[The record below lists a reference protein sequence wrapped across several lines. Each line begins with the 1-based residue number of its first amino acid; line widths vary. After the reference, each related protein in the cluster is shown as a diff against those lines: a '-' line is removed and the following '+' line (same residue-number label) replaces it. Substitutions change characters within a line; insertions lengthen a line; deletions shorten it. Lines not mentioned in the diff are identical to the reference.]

1 MKTLS
6 PVSFAAL
13 LYASTLL
20 SACDPTNSEPS
31 AANTAP
37 APRAVKV
44 VHPHKGEAHRFLTL
58 PAEVH
63 PLYQVT
69 LYTKVAGYLD
79 ALTVDKGDS
88 VKKGDLIANIDVPE
102 LQVEKIKYDAEL
114 QLALA
119 NLQLL
124 EGTHPKEGTA
134 GADDAELNL
143 AVARAKVNVAK
154 ANVNNTETML
164 NYARITA
171 PFDGIVTKRYVD
183 PGAFIPAPNAA
194 DTPEAAA
201 IVNLTDFA
209 TLRIQIPVPETE
221 VPHIVIGQ
229 AVTMTTDDLPG
240 KRFEGKVT
248 RFYHALDRH
257 TKTMLTEVQ
266 MPNPNLEL
274 RPGMLMSARIDIE
287 QKNNVLL
294 LPASALVKEKT
305 NTFVFTTV
313 NAKAKKVLVK
323 VGFSDG
329 PEVEIV
335 SGVAQGDQVL
345 AAQQGLQDGVAVVVD
360 GAN

>member
-6 PVSFAAL
+6 PVSLAAL
-13 LYASTLL
+13 LCASALL
-20 SACDPTNSEPS
+20 SACDLTNSATS

-37 APRAVKV
+37 APRSVRI
-44 VHPHKGEAHRFLTL
+44 VHPHRGEAHRVLTL

-79 ALTVDKGDS
+79 TLTVDKGDF
-88 VKKGDLIANIDVPE
+88 VKKGGLIANIDVPE
-102 LQVEKIKYDAEL
+102 LQIEKVKYEAEL
-114 QLALA
+114 ELAMA
-119 NLQLL
+119 NLQQL
-124 EGTHPKEGTA
+124 EAASAKA
-134 GADDAELNL
+134 GSAAADDADEKL
-143 AVARAKVNVAK
+143 AVARAKLNVAK
-154 ANVNNTETML
+154 ANVKNTETML
-164 NYARITA
+164 QYARINA
-171 PFDGIVTKRYVD
+171 PFDGFVTKRYVD

-221 VPHIVIGQ
+221 VPHIVAGQ
-229 AVTMTTDDLPG
+229 TVVMTTDDLPG

-248 RFYHALDRH
+248 RYYHALDRH

-287 QKNNVLL
+287 QKNDVQL

-305 NTFVFTTV
+305 NTFVFTV
-313 NAKAKKVLVK
+313 VDAKAKKVAVK

-329 PEVEIV
+329 PEVEIE
-335 SGVAQGDQVL
+335 SGVAQGDAVL
-345 AAQQGLQDGVAVVVD
+345 ATPQEIQDGLVVVAD
-360 GAN
+360 DAG